1 MATMKKASGKGI
13 GSLARGMMG
22 SSPRTRRG
30 SVDSKLVGHISLPV
44 SLPLCLSV
52 SLPASVRLS
61 RERAVS
67 RPQPMNPHGV
77 SELDRNVLLA
87 EPAAMWFSAIGEL
100 QGQVRAT
107 APLSLPPPL
116 SVALPRGSL

>member
-30 SVDSKLVGHISLPV
+30 SVDSKLVGHSLPV
-44 SLPLCLSV
+44 SLPPCLSV

-67 RPQPMNPHGV
+67 RSQPMNPHGV

>member
-1 MATMKKASGKGI
+1 
-13 GSLARGMMG
+13 
-22 SSPRTRRG
+22 
-30 SVDSKLVGHISLPV
+30 
-44 SLPLCLSV
+44 
-52 SLPASVRLS
+52 
-61 RERAVS
+61 
-67 RPQPMNPHGV
+67 MNPHGV

-116 SVALPRGSL
+116 SVALPRGFL